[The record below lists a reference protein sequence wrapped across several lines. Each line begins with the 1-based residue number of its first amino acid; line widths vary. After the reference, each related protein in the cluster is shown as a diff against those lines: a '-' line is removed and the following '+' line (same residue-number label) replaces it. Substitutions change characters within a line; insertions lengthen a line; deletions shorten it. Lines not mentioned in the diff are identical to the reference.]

1 MLSVSPQFSSFGWL
15 LDDPLISHEEL
26 GNNICYFSTEK
37 TQTSVDSITNLHSPN
52 SSKNG
57 GFASSFDELVNER
70 NPKNVVKKL
79 NHNASER
86 DRRKRINTLY
96 CTLRS
101 LLPQEDQ
108 SGKLSIPATISKV
121 LKYIPEQQKEIDRL
135 NLKKERLMSKISRQE
150 ETLTTHLRK
159 KRRIE
164 PNQSTLS
171 VTRISDQEIII
182 QSSIS
187 KVEKASFSEALLSLE
202 QEGLLVKSASCFES
216 CEGRVFY
223 NLHLQA
229 KGSILMDAEMLK
241 EKLWSFY
248 EKGEEILLT

>member
-26 GNNICYFSTEK
+26 TNNCYFSTEK
-37 TQTSVDSITNLHSPN
+37 IQTSGDSIGDLHSPN

-57 GFASSFDELVNER
+57 GFASSFDELVDDEG

-96 CTLRS
+96 FTLRS

-108 SGKLSIPATISKV
+108 SGKLSIPATVSKV

-135 NLKKERLMSKISRQE
+135 NLKKERLIMSKISSQE
-150 ETLTTHLRK
+150 ETLTTNLRK

-171 VTRISDQEIII
+171 ALSVTQISDEEIII

-187 KVEKASFSEALLSLE
+187 KVEKANSFSEALLSLE
-202 QEGLLVKSASCFES
+202 QERLFVKSASCFDS

-223 NLHLQA
+223 NLHLQVC
-229 KGSILMDAEMLK
+229 ICEFFFLC
-241 EKLWSFY
+241 Y
-248 EKGEEILLT
+248 

>member
-1 MLSVSPQFSSFGWL
+1 MLAVSPQFSSFGWL
-15 LDDPLISHEEL
+15 LDEQQLE
-26 GNNICYFSTEK
+26 NNYYFSPEK
-37 TQTSVDSITNLHSPN
+37 IQTSVDSISDLHSPN
-52 SSKNG
+52 SSKN
-57 GFASSFDELVNER
+57 ASFCDELFDEG
-70 NPKNVVKKL
+70 NPKNMVKKL

-86 DRRKRINTLY
+86 ERRKRINNLY
-96 CTLRS
+96 FTLRS
-101 LLPQEDQ
+101 LLPQQDQ

-135 NLKKERLMSKISRQE
+135 IQKKERLMSKISRQE
-150 ETLTTHLRK
+150 ETLTTNLRK

-171 VTRISDQEIII
+171 VTRISDQEMII

-202 QEGLLVKSASCFES
+202 QEGLFVKSASCFES

-229 KGSILMDAEMLK
+229 QGNLIMDAEILK

-248 EKGEEILLT
+248 EKGEEIVLA

>member
-15 LDDPLISHEEL
+15 LDEQLE
-26 GNNICYFSTEK
+26 NNYYFSSK
-37 TQTSVDSITNLHSPN
+37 KIQTSVDSIGDLHSPN

-57 GFASSFDELVNER
+57 GSASFRDELVDEG
-70 NPKNVVKKL
+70 NPKNKVKKL

-96 CTLRS
+96 FTLRS

-108 SGKLSIPATISKV
+108 SGKLSIPATVSKV

-135 NLKKERLMSKISRQE
+135 IQKKERLMSKISSQE
-150 ETLTTHLRK
+150 ETLTTNLRK

-171 VTRISDQEIII
+171 ALSVTRINDEEIII
-182 QSSIS
+182 QSSVS
-187 KVEKASFSEALLSLE
+187 KVEKANSFSEALLSLE
-202 QEGLLVKSASCFES
+202 QEGLFVKSASCFES

-223 NLHLQA
+223 NLHLQV
-229 KGSILMDAEMLK
+229 
-241 EKLWSFY
+241 
-248 EKGEEILLT
+248 